1 MAGEGEE
8 EIPPRYWYEFLDR
21 FSRRDELLVA
31 VLKDIRKLLGK
42 VVEVPAVEVPEVEVP
57 EFEVPE
63 LTAPQLKLIDSMAM
77 RLQQL
82 PNRLHKADIDTSQT
96 SWRSLKG
103 AGKLKGDV
111 MQGFYIE
118 AVGGGFSYKIIRG
131 PWEAPEM
138 DAEVDDSWDIE
149 FDDLAVLGAGPAG
162 TATVWYWWRA
172 TPSIRERIRMVRERL
187 GR

>member
-42 VVEVPAVEVPEVEVP
+42 VVEVPAVEVPEVE
-57 EFEVPE
+57 FEVPE
-63 LTAPQLKLIDSMAM
+63 LTAPQLKLIDTMAM

-118 AVGGGFSYKIIRG
+118 AVGEVSVTRLYGVHGRHRRWMRKWMTVGISSLTIWLCWALEQREQPPCGIGG
-131 PWEAPEM
+131 E
-138 DAEVDDSWDIE
+138 
-149 FDDLAVLGAGPAG
+149 LHPA
-162 TATVWYWWRA
+162 
-172 TPSIRERIRMVRERL
+172 
-187 GR
+187 